1 MWILT
6 TIGFF
11 SVVQKRG
18 DSFLTVRARIASDL
32 EDLRKKYMPELSD
45 TVTGQGTDYPY
56 RATISHDNFTR
67 GMVKLMRD
75 IRHSSFKNEL
85 SNKMGSKREKV
96 CAKTRHD
103 LQDLGGL
110 TNET

>member
-6 TIGFF
+6 TVGFF

-32 EDLRKKYMPELSD
+32 DHLRKKYMPELSG
-45 TVTGQGTDYPY
+45 TVMGQGTDYPY

-75 IRHSSFKNEL
+75 IRYSNFKNEAL
-85 SNKMGSKREKV
+85 KKMGGKREEVYSKV
-96 CAKTRHD
+96 WHD
-103 LQDLGGL
+103 LQDLEGL
-110 TNET
+110 TNKT

>member
-6 TIGFF
+6 TVGFF

-32 EDLRKKYMPELSD
+32 DHLRKKYMPELSE

-56 RATISHDNFTR
+56 RATISHDDFSR

-75 IRHSSFKNEL
+75 IRHSNFKNEV
-85 SNKMGSKREKV
+85 SKKMGGKREK
-96 CAKTRHD
+96 AYSKPWHD
-103 LQDLGGL
+103 LQDLEGL
-110 TNET
+110 TKET

>member
-6 TIGFF
+6 TVGFF

-18 DSFLTVRARIASDL
+18 DLFLTVRARIASDL
-32 EDLRKKYMPELSD
+32 DHLRKEYMPELSE

-56 RATISHDNFTR
+56 RATISHEKFTS

-75 IRHSSFKNEL
+75 IRHSNFKNEV
-85 SNKMGSKREKV
+85 SKKMGGKREKV
-96 CAKTRHD
+96 YSKACND
-103 LQDLGGL
+103 LRALEGL
-110 TNET
+110 TKGT

>member
-32 EDLRKKYMPELSD
+32 DHLRKEYMPELSE

-56 RATISHDNFTR
+56 RATISHDDFSR

-75 IRHSSFKNEL
+75 IRHSNFKNEV
-85 SNKMGSKREKV
+85 SKKMGGKREK
-96 CAKTRHD
+96 AYSKPWHD
-103 LQDLGGL
+103 LQDLEGM
-110 TNET
+110 TKET